1 VFIWFEKEHASFA
14 RALYDTTDED
24 PAVWDKLLKSVDW
37 SKGDAIRGENLFQ
50 QRACQTCHSGTR
62 ALGPALTGV
71 ANRLARADLLNAII
85 DPSRDVAPAYR
96 TTVIETRDGQL
107 HTGIVAFESAD
118 GIILQTGATTTIR
131 IATEDI
137 LSRLPSNRSL
147 MPNGLLKDLKPAE
160 LAD

>member
-1 VFIWFEKEHASFA
+1 M
-14 RALYDTTDED
+14 
-24 PAVWDKLLKSVDW
+24 
-37 SKGDAIRGENLFQ
+37 
-50 QRACQTCHSGTR
+50 
-62 ALGPALTGV
+62 
-71 ANRLARADLLNAII
+71 
-85 DPSRDVAPAYR
+85 APAYR

-107 HTGIVAFESAD
+107 HTGILAFESAD

-160 LAD
+160 LADLYSYLQTLKPQVTGNP